1 MDAVSAS
8 PESPRGDASSRLELG
23 NRASDMATPE
33 HIAQLTGQLSTLL
46 TETVE
51 HIAGLNREAR
61 ILALNAEIESARAG
75 DAGVAFGV
83 VAKAMSQLSEKT
95 GDSAK
100 ELARGSKG
108 LIREMQQV
116 TEVLQTKMRGERLSD
131 MALTNIDLVDR
142 NLYERSCDVRWWA
155 TDGSVVAALATPTEE
170 SRRFASQ
177 RLGVILNAYTVYFDL
192 VLCDLDGLVV
202 ANGRPTRHAVLGMR
216 QDQAP
221 WFQAAMKTH
230 SGDEFGFQSVHN
242 SALVNQQRSLVYSC
256 AVRAAVRRT
265 VSPSAC
271 SESSSTG
278 TRSARP
284 SSTAC
289 RSRPTR
295 SSGPSPASSIPRAT
309 YSLIFRPVRSG
320 ERSTTSFFPA
330 SGRATRAMACITS
343 AAANMSPAL
352 RCRRASRPIPRLVV
366 ACNGGPG
373 CGSGFSPGL
382 ISAVDLRP
390 VPVRHT

>member
-8 PESPRGDASSRLELG
+8 PESPQGDASSRLELG

-75 DAGVAFGV
+75 DAGVALGV

-100 ELARGSKG
+100 QLARGSKG

-256 AVRAAVRRT
+256 AVRAGGEAHGEPLGVLGIVFNWDALGQTILDRLPL
-265 VSPSAC
+265 SPHEKQRAIAC
-271 SESSSTG
+271 FVDPEGNVLADFPAGSLRGSFDNSLFSGLRQGNKGYGVHHFCGREYVAGFAMSPGFETYSTG
-278 TRSARP
+278 WSSLVMVARD
-284 SSTAC
+284 
-289 RSRPTR
+289 
-295 SSGPSPASSIPRAT
+295 
-309 YSLIFRPVRSG
+309 V
-320 ERSTTSFFPA
+320 
-330 SGRATRAMACITS
+330 
-343 AAANMSPAL
+343 AAASVL
-352 RCRRASRPIPRLVV
+352 
-366 ACNGGPG
+366 G
-373 CGSGFSPGL
+373 
-382 ISAVDLRP
+382 
-390 VPVRHT
+390 

>member
-8 PESPRGDASSRLELG
+8 PESPQGDASSRLELG

-100 ELARGSKG
+100 QLARGSKG

-192 VLCDLDGLVV
+192 VLCDFDGLVV

-256 AVRAAVRRT
+256 AVRAGGEAHGEPLGVLGIVFNWDALGQTILDRLPL
-265 VSPSAC
+265 SPHEKQRAIAC
-271 SESSSTG
+271 FVDPEGNVLADFPAGSLRGSFDNSLFSGLRQGNKGYGVHHFCGREYVAGFAMSPGFETYSTG
-278 TRSARP
+278 WSSLVMVARD
-284 SSTAC
+284 
-289 RSRPTR
+289 
-295 SSGPSPASSIPRAT
+295 
-309 YSLIFRPVRSG
+309 V
-320 ERSTTSFFPA
+320 
-330 SGRATRAMACITS
+330 
-343 AAANMSPAL
+343 AAASVL
-352 RCRRASRPIPRLVV
+352 
-366 ACNGGPG
+366 G
-373 CGSGFSPGL
+373 
-382 ISAVDLRP
+382 
-390 VPVRHT
+390 

>member
-1 MDAVSAS
+1 MDTIPAAAPPKAPSVDEPSVV
-8 PESPRGDASSRLELG
+8 EGG
-23 NRASDMATPE
+23 VQTSDMATPE

-116 TEVLQTKMRGERLSD
+116 TELLQTKMRGERLSD
-131 MALTNIDLVDR
+131 LALTNIDLVDR

-155 TDGSVVAALATPTEE
+155 TDGSVVAALATPTDET
-170 SRRFASQ
+170 RRFASQ

-192 VLCDLDGLVV
+192 VLCDLNGVVV
-202 ANGRPTRHAVLGMR
+202 ANGRPAKHAVVGMR

-221 WFQAAMKTH
+221 WFQAAMKTR
-230 SGDEFGFQSVHN
+230 SGDEFGFQSVHC
-242 SALVNQQRSLVYSC
+242 SPLVNQQRSLVYSC
-256 AVRAAVRRT
+256 AVRAGGETHGEPLGVLGIVFNWDALGQTILDRLPLTPHEKQRAVACFVDSEGNVLADFPADSLRGAFDKTLFQGLRQGNKAYG
-265 VSPSAC
+265 VHPFCGREYVAGFAMSPGFETYATGWYSLVMVARDAVATAAAGGFSA
-271 SESSSTG
+271 G
-278 TRSARP
+278 RGRSA
-284 SSTAC
+284 
-289 RSRPTR
+289 
-295 SSGPSPASSIPRAT
+295 
-309 YSLIFRPVRSG
+309 L
-320 ERSTTSFFPA
+320 
-330 SGRATRAMACITS
+330 
-343 AAANMSPAL
+343 
-352 RCRRASRPIPRLVV
+352 
-366 ACNGGPG
+366 
-373 CGSGFSPGL
+373 
-382 ISAVDLRP
+382 
-390 VPVRHT
+390 